1 MKATMK
7 QFFQVIFFGAIWAIT
22 LAAASIQSCKA
33 AENEQSFWVNVGGVS
48 RHFQDNG
55 RNEVHPG
62 LGIEYGLNSDTSVML
77 GYHKNS
83 LNLKTQYVSVQ
94 YQPLHLGPLKIGV
107 SAGIM
112 NGYPQKKD
120 GGFFPAVLPMITY
133 ESKTFGVNFGII
145 PNIPSQK
152 VEGAFVAQL
161 KWRLF

>member
-1 MKATMK
+1 MKNSNQEFVK
-7 QFFQVIFFGAIWAIT
+7 VFVFGLLFMI
-22 LAAASIQSCKA
+22 LLSVSSIQKCSA
-33 AENEQSFWVNVGGVS
+33 SELWVNTGGVS
-48 RHFQDNG
+48 RHFEDNG

-62 LGIEYGLNSDTSVML
+62 LGIEYRLNSDTSVML

-83 LNLKTQYVSVQ
+83 LNLRTQYASVQ

-107 SAGIM
+107 SAGVM
-112 NGYPQKKD
+112 SGYPLKRD

-152 VEGAFVAQL
+152 VEGAFVAQI